1 MVEESQ
7 TRIGAVMARKGI
19 SGTSMGA
26 YETSAAWRKR
36 QRKKAERFDAR
47 CKRLSGSVRSRMMTP
62 EEREAY
68 RRADGPD
75 V

>member
-1 MVEESQ
+1 
-7 TRIGAVMARKGI
+7 MARKEL

-47 CKRLSGSVRSRMMTP
+47 RKRLSGSARSRMMTP
-62 EEREAY
+62 EEWEVY
-68 RRADGPD
+68 RRAGGPD